1 MGIFDEIREDLR
13 RRNGRYFTEQEVLDL
28 VDEARRAKRTL
39 DATEAKREG
48 AQAPSDGDSEWTFNG
63 KDMRGNRFWRMRHDL
78 RQRNG
83 RYFTEQEILGLVAE
97 AKREIYGK

>member
-13 RRNGRYFTEQEVLDL
+13 R
-28 VDEARRAKRTL
+28 
-39 DATEAKREG
+39 
-48 AQAPSDGDSEWTFNG
+48 
-63 KDMRGNRFWRMRHDL
+63 
-78 RQRNG
+78 RNG

>member
-1 MGIFDEIREDLR
+1 MGIFDEMREDLR
-13 RRNGRYFTEQEVLDL
+13 RRNGRYYSEQEVLDL
-28 VDEARRAKRTL
+28 VDEARRAKRAPV
-39 DATEAKREG
+39 ATETKREV
-48 AQAPSDGDSEWTFNG
+48 AQTPNDDDSEWTFKG
-63 KDMRGNRFWRMRHDL
+63 KDMRGNKFWQMRHDL